1 MLPYQVARHIQAL
14 GVVLIL
20 VGLLVAL
27 AQKQPSQSESLAK
40 KKVSPPHILLG
51 LGVAALFVSLLYTM
65 YVRVPCEVV
74 VYTMRGCPHCVTA
87 KASLDE
93 RGVAY
98 TEKEYVSGEGEPP
111 QMPDGER
118 ASMFPTIWVNGVNMG
133 SGDGI
138 ARWAGSCL
146 SK

>member
-1 MLPYQVARHIQAL
+1 MLPHQVARHMQAL
-14 GVVLIL
+14 GVTLML
-20 VGLLVAL
+20 VGLIVAL
-27 AQKQPSQSESLAK
+27 VQKPESPAK
-40 KKVSPPHILLG
+40 KSSAPHILLG
-51 LGVAALFVSLLYTM
+51 LGLVALFGSLLYTM
-65 YVRVPCEVV
+65 FVRVPCEVV

-98 TEKEYVSGEGEPP
+98 TEKEYVIGEGEPP
-111 QMPDGER
+111 MMPDGER